1 MRGSSHPPGQSYDF
15 KASSVGKSTGSCR
28 SSIVTPSSLCAK
40 PMREVRLPI
49 PVAELSSAR
58 KSTQIFPSLT
68 VAAGLKV
75 SLSIHPTESLRIGQK
90 NLTRGSGWITGLT
103 SAGRTNPPKAHSGNL
118 FPPVAPSVPERP
130 APPQPETMIPAIRSK
145 MTLNDFLIMVNL
157 GFAKI
162 DNRRDNIV
170 LYSSENVF
178 YAFEKGPL
186 CSEKSSVSIF
196 PGGKI
201 LFSRSGL
208 LS

>member
-1 MRGSSHPPGQSYDF
+1 
-15 KASSVGKSTGSCR
+15 
-28 SSIVTPSSLCAK
+28 
-40 PMREVRLPI
+40 
-49 PVAELSSAR
+49 
-58 KSTQIFPSLT
+58 
-68 VAAGLKV
+68 
-75 SLSIHPTESLRIGQK
+75 
-90 NLTRGSGWITGLT
+90 
-103 SAGRTNPPKAHSGNL
+103 
-118 FPPVAPSVPERP
+118 
-130 APPQPETMIPAIRSK
+130 
-145 MTLNDFLIMVNL
+145 MTLNDFLIMVNIMVNL

-201 LFSRSGL
+201 LLSRSGL

>member
-1 MRGSSHPPGQSYDF
+1 
-15 KASSVGKSTGSCR
+15 
-28 SSIVTPSSLCAK
+28 
-40 PMREVRLPI
+40 
-49 PVAELSSAR
+49 
-58 KSTQIFPSLT
+58 
-68 VAAGLKV
+68 
-75 SLSIHPTESLRIGQK
+75 
-90 NLTRGSGWITGLT
+90 
-103 SAGRTNPPKAHSGNL
+103 
-118 FPPVAPSVPERP
+118 
-130 APPQPETMIPAIRSK
+130 
-145 MTLNDFLIMVNL
+145 MVNL

>member
-68 VAAGLKV
+68 VAAGLNV

-118 FPPVAPSVPERP
+118 FPSVALSVPERP

-178 YAFEKGPL
+178 YAIEKGPL

-201 LFSRSGL
+201 LLSRSGS